1 MKLTID
7 SKQAKRLGFTLI
19 EMIGV
24 LAIIAVLA
32 GLLLPRIF
40 EAINEARINSAALG
54 YNTAKSASMG
64 YFGKYG
70 RFGDGSG
77 VAYTNDLSAGQD
89 WGTVLLQ
96 TGFLDKPFSTRIGT
110 TSEIQIISTAS
121 GAVDGSNSAYNFDD
135 SGTANQAT
143 GGAVVI
149 QVKLEDVALSDARAL
164 SLRVDGETLSEPAG
178 DSDLVGKV
186 KYDFSGSPTGDVFMY
201 IAHK

>member
-1 MKLTID
+1 MNLTKNIKKA
-7 SKQAKRLGFTLI
+7 KQLGFTLI

-64 YFGKYG
+64 YFGKFG
-70 RFGDGSG
+70 RFGDANGI
-77 VAYTNDLSAGQD
+77 ALTNDLSAGTN
-89 WGTVLLQ
+89 WGPVLLS
-96 TGFLDKPFSTRIGT
+96 TGFLDKPFTTKIGT
-110 TSEIQIISTAS
+110 ASEIQIIEAVSS
-121 GAVDGSNSAYNFDD
+121 AVDGDNSAYNFDD
-135 SGTANQAT
+135 TGTANQAT

-149 QVKLEDVALSDARAL
+149 QIKLVDVALSDAKSL
-164 SLRVDGETLSEPAG
+164 SLRVDGETLSETTG
-178 DSDLVGKV
+178 DSDLIGKV
-186 KYDFSGSPTGDVFMY
+186 KYNFGGTQTGDVYMY